1 MKDIWITMLAPIF
14 WGSTYLVTTEFLP
27 ADRPFLAATMRAL
40 PVGIAIVLM
49 TRTLPKGIWWWRAFA
64 LGALN
69 IGVFF
74 ALLFI
79 AAYRLPGG
87 IVATIGALQPLL
99 VLFLTWLVFQKQPP
113 IMAIGASGIGI
124 IGVGLLVFDPTA
136 QLDTIGVIA
145 AVAAMLSMGAGI
157 VLTKYWGN
165 PVTLMPF
172 TGWQLVAGGI
182 ILMPI
187 ALIVESLPPALTI
200 GNVFG
205 YLWLGILNT
214 GLGYAIWFRGIK
226 RLQPYQMSFL
236 GLFSPVVAVILGYV
250 FLGQGFGISQ
260 WVGITLI
267 LSSIVMAQ
275 YGVYFAQTHPRPTVQ
290 PAC

>member
-1 MKDIWITMLAPIF
+1 MRDIWITMLAPIF

-27 ADRPFLAATMRAL
+27 ADRPFLAAAMRAL

-49 TRTLPKGIWWWRAFA
+49 TRTYPKGIWWWRAFA

-87 IVATIGALQPLL
+87 IVATVGALQPLL
-99 VLFLTWLVFQKQPP
+99 VMFLTWLVFHKQPP
-113 IMAIGASGIGI
+113 LLAIGAAGIGI
-124 IGVGLLVFDPTA
+124 IGVALLVFDPSA
-136 QLDTIGVIA
+136 QLDAIGVIA
-145 AVAAMLSMGAGI
+145 AIAAMLSMGAGI

-182 ILMPI
+182 ILLPI
-187 ALIVESLPPALTI
+187 ALIVESLPSALTMENI
-200 GNVFG
+200 FG
-205 YLWLGILNT
+205 YLWLGLLNT
-214 GLGYAIWFRGIK
+214 GIGYAIWFRGIK
-226 RLQPYQMSFL
+226 HLQPYQMSFL

-250 FLGQGFGISQ
+250 FLDQGFGISQ
-260 WVGITLI
+260 WVGIALI
-267 LSSIVMAQ
+267 LSSIVLAQ
-275 YGVYFAQTHPRPTVQ
+275 YGVYFAQTHPRIKAQ